1 MDGRW
6 LSVPSDGILWVPLLR
21 ELAHY
26 FYLLESTTF
35 FSLFSHFGF
44 RIGLGKV
51 GPGKRGRNS
60 PEMEKK
66 KIKLSLNLSHIIT
79 FFSLAFHLILL
90 FFFLLAHFLSLLLF
104 FTLLLILV
112 SLLNYFFQFIF
123 LHDSCT

>member
-44 RIGLGKV
+44 RICPGKV

-79 FFSLAFHLILL
+79 FFFSRFSPYLA
-90 FFFLLAHFLSLLLF
+90 FFLLAHFLFLLLF